1 MRMTIPSLILLSLLL
16 GLCASCARP
25 TQEANRA
32 DNSGNGSDQSG
43 YLMKSDPWLL
53 FIQWTEVDKKLNG
66 QLQVFTITGQSEKQ
80 SDISSHPFTGVTD
93 GQNVSLNFSGSM
105 WVDAL
110 GGKTW
115 TGKIED

>member
-1 MRMTIPSLILLSLLL
+1 MRITIPSLILLSLLL
-16 GLCASCARP
+16 GLYASCVRL

-32 DNSGNGSDQSG
+32 GNNGNGSDQGG
-43 YLMKSDPWLL
+43 YFMKSDSWLL

-66 QLQVFTITGQSEKQ
+66 QMQVFAITGQSEKQ
-80 SDISSHPFTGVTD
+80 SDVSNHPFTGVTD
-93 GQNVSLNFSGSM
+93 GENVSLNFSGSM

-115 TGKIED
+115 KGRL